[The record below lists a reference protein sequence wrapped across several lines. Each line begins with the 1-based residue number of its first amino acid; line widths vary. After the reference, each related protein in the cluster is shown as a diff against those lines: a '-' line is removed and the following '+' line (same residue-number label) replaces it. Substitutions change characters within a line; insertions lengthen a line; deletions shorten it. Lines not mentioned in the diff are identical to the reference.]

1 MDLGL
6 AGKAVVIVGGTSGM
20 GYATAETL
28 VAEGACVALIGRD
41 AERAEVK
48 AQLLRQRGGE
58 VIALAADGRIPGSLE
73 AAIASAADQFD
84 GLAGLAVTAGP
95 GPRYGGFLN
104 FTDAQWEEQF
114 QIILMMTVRSCR
126 AAIPHLQRGGGG
138 RVVVTASMSTRVPR
152 PALVP
157 YVAMKGAIATL
168 AKNLALEFGKDG
180 IRVNCVCPGAVLT
193 EVMGAALAK
202 AVATYGEPADA
213 AFDRYAR
220 ENWGMKV
227 ALDRVGRARELGELY
242 AFLLSERAGYTTGAT
257 INSDGGTSFF

>member
-1 MDLGL
+1 
-6 AGKAVVIVGGTSGM
+6 
-20 GYATAETL
+20 
-28 VAEGACVALIGRD
+28 
-41 AERAEVK
+41 
-48 AQLLRQRGGE
+48 
-58 VIALAADGRIPGSLE
+58 
-73 AAIASAADQFD
+73 
-84 GLAGLAVTAGP
+84 
-95 GPRYGGFLN
+95 
-104 FTDAQWEEQF
+104 
-114 QIILMMTVRSCR
+114 MMTVRSCR

-168 AKNLALEFGKDG
+168 AKNLALEFGKDA

-193 EVMGAALAK
+193 EVMGSALAK

-227 ALDRVGRARELGELY
+227 ALDRVGRARERVDALDATGY
-242 AFLLSERAGYTTGAT
+242 YFPGYPKAPTDDSATTPGAAGAAPGNRAA
-257 INSDGGTSFF
+257 